1 MNETYPN
8 ISVNSVRLS
17 SDSSRPRKECRPKV
31 QKVHGR
37 ESTCE
42 QGLGLCFNSSESFQ
56 LGSVERACV
65 RTVRNCHSP
74 RGSPRVRGRYFR
86 TVCGKKL
93 SPRREKNRNATSDE
107 FSRLESFSFISHTR
121 GRDIGMKKR
130 SVTFMRATSVR
141 IFKFPFFCAF
151 LMIQSVRIKP
161 ERSPER
167 KTATYPP
174 VSRFKL
180 SRRIIRNL
188 HLKTFVHFIL
198 NTRRAIYIYMD
209 VQPTYYIRISVF
221 TLFRYRITMRPT
233 FISKSSLHLTR
244 GGKKER
250 KEENKKEKLTLVR
263 IDLPLYSRSFK
274 THITRVSLIELSREK
289 I

>member
-1 MNETYPN
+1 M
-8 ISVNSVRLS
+8 L
-17 SDSSRPRKECRPKV
+17 
-31 QKVHGR
+31 H
-37 ESTCE
+37 
-42 QGLGLCFNSSESFQ
+42 LCAQPLYGFLNF
-56 LGSVERACV
+56 L
-65 RTVRNCHSP
+65 
-74 RGSPRVRGRYFR
+74 
-86 TVCGKKL
+86 
-93 SPRREKNRNATSDE
+93 
-107 FSRLESFSFISHTR
+107 
-121 GRDIGMKKR
+121 
-130 SVTFMRATSVR
+130 
-141 IFKFPFFCAF
+141 FFCAF

>member
-8 ISVNSVRLS
+8 ISVNSMRLS

-130 SVTFMRATSVR
+130 SVTFMRATSIR
-141 IFKFPFFCAF
+141 IFKFPFFLCV
-151 LMIQSVRIKP
+151 SNEPKCTN
-161 ERSPER
+161 
-167 KTATYPP
+167 KT
-174 VSRFKL
+174 
-180 SRRIIRNL
+180 
-188 HLKTFVHFIL
+188 
-198 NTRRAIYIYMD
+198 
-209 VQPTYYIRISVF
+209 
-221 TLFRYRITMRPT
+221 
-233 FISKSSLHLTR
+233 
-244 GGKKER
+244 
-250 KEENKKEKLTLVR
+250 
-263 IDLPLYSRSFK
+263 
-274 THITRVSLIELSREK
+274 
-289 I
+289 